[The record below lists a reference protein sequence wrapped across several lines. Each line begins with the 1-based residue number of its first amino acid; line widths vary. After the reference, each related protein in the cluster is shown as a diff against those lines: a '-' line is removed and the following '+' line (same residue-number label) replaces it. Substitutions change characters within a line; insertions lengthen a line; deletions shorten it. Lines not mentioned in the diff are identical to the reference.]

1 MTKRV
6 IIDITPCKGNWTVF
20 IREKIR
26 TKTKSIAIGIA
37 KHIAEY
43 LQPSQIY
50 LKNRKG
56 VVKKEWVYPFIFI
69 PEKSDLLK
77 RIKRQRYCK

>member
-6 IIDITPCKGNWTVF
+6 IIDITPCKGNWTVS
-20 IREKIR
+20 IREKIQR
-26 TKTKSIAIGIA
+26 KTKSIAIGIA

-50 LKNRKG
+50 LKNKKG
-56 VVKKEWVYPFIFI
+56 VIKSEWTYPFIFI

-77 RIKRQRYCK
+77 RIKRRR